1 MGPEALL
8 LGAIVL
14 LAFGA
19 QAMTGFGAVLI
30 ALTLGA
36 YVYPVRELVPIL
48 VALTFPHSAWLI
60 ARHHPHVEWRLLLRE
75 VLPLMFLFMPLGI
88 LAAGMIDGKLL
99 NRILGAIVVF
109 VAARELVR
117 LLAAKSPGPLQVAQ
131 GPFLAWTGV
140 AGVVQGMYGTGG
152 PFLVYALSRHG
163 LTRQAFRAS
172 LLVVWPILNVGLLG
186 WFLLSGAWTRETSWL
201 FLAMLPAIAV
211 GIVLGEFLHRRISER
226 SFALSIQSLLLAAGC
241 ILLLSTGNG

>member
-1 MGPEALL
+1 MLAG
-8 LGAIVL
+8 IVL

-75 VLPLMFLFMPLGI
+75 VLPLMFALMPLGI
-88 LAAGMIDGKLL
+88 LAVGMLDAVLL
-99 NRILGAIVVF
+99 KRILGAIVVF
-109 VAARELVR
+109 VAARELFR
-117 LLAAKSPGPLQVAQ
+117 LLWAEQVATPRVAQ

-172 LLVVWPILNVGLLG
+172 LLVVWPMLNVGLLG
-186 WFLLSGAWTRETSWL
+186 WFVFSGAWTRDSSWL
-201 FLAMLPAIAV
+201 FVAMLPAIVA
-211 GIVLGEFLHRRISER
+211 GILLGEYLHRRISER
-226 SFALSIQSLLLAAGC
+226 SFALSIQSLLLVAGC
-241 ILLLSTGNG
+241 VLLISSGNG